1 MKIILF
7 ICFIAI
13 SFIFKNLYSK
23 NKGYIGEK
31 NVAKILSSLPS
42 AQYKIINDILLES
55 NGKTV
60 QIDHLIISV
69 YGIFVIETKNYKG
82 RITGSDN
89 SEYWMKNIYGNK
101 YIFYNPIKQNE
112 AHIFA
117 LKNRLNLSI
126 DKFISII
133 VFSNEADL
141 RVNTDYNVIYL
152 TQIKKLIKEYTEIKF
167 QKNNIQPLYEKISA
181 LNNLSAKARKRH
193 VAEVNNIIN
202 TKQQLMQKGLCPR
215 CKHSLVLK
223 NGKYGDFWG
232 CSNYPKCK
240 FTKPIKKQN
249 NYFLNRLIKKIIK
262 SLCK

>member
-7 ICFIAI
+7 ICFIVI
-13 SFIFKNLYSK
+13 SFILKNLYSK

-31 NVAKILSSLPS
+31 NIAKILSSLPS
-42 AQYKIINDILLES
+42 AKYKIINDILLES
-55 NGKTV
+55 NGRTV

-89 SEYWMKNIYGNK
+89 SEYWTKNIYGNK

-141 RVNTDYNVIYL
+141 KVNTDYNVIYL

-167 QKNNIQPLYEKISA
+167 SKNNIQTLYEKISA
-181 LNNLSAKARKRH
+181 LNNLSAKARKL
-193 VAEVNNIIN
+193 
-202 TKQQLMQKGLCPR
+202 QQEGLCPR

-249 NYFLNRLIKKIIK
+249 NYFLNKLIKKIIK